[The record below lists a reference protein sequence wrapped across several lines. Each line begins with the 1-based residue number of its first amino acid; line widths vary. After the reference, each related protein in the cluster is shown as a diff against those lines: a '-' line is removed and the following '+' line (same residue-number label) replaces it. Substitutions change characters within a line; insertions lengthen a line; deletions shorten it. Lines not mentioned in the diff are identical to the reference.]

1 VIDHALNLSSCIT
14 DCGIG
19 SCFPYPSLTWYINS
33 VMAQKI
39 LVVDDEDLILASVE
53 RVLAKAGYSI
63 SCARDMKEL
72 DEALADGPFDLLI
85 TDIFIREGGSLG
97 EVIEKV
103 RETSPS
109 VKVLKMSGAVKR
121 EITEDFIEKP
131 FSIEA
136 LRKKVKEILHGPS

>member
-1 VIDHALNLSSCIT
+1 
-14 DCGIG
+14 
-19 SCFPYPSLTWYINS
+19 
-33 VMAQKI
+33 MARKI

-53 RVLAKAGYSI
+53 RALAKVGYSM

-72 DEALADGPFDLLI
+72 DGVLGNGPFDLLI
-85 TDIFIREGGSLG
+85 TDIFIREGGSMC

-103 RETSPS
+103 RKTSPS
-109 VKVLKMSGAVKR
+109 VRILKMSGAVGR
-121 EITEDFIEKP
+121 DIMDDFLEKP